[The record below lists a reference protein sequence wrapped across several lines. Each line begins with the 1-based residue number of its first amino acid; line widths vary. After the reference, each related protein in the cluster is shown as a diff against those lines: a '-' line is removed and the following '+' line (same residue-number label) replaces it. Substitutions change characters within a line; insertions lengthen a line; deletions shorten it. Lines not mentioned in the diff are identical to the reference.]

1 MQVIKV
7 NATDS
12 TNLHLKRLMVATPL
26 NDFTVLVADS
36 QLRGIGQAG
45 TSWSSEPG
53 KNLTVSVLKYFTRVK
68 ADQGFSISMALSL
81 SLIQLFRE
89 LKIPELAIKWP
100 NDIMSGNKKIC
111 GILIENTLKG
121 YMLKQSILGIGI
133 NVNQDKFTNLP
144 HAASLKQITG
154 VPYPLDDLLDR
165 LLDLVYDSMEE
176 VEQATKDLSPDYES
190 LLYMRDERADYEIRG
205 KQVTAA
211 IRGVSPEGRLL
222 LEDDGGQLLSCG
234 LKEIRYPL

>member
-12 TNLHLKRLMVATPL
+12 TNLHLKRLMAVTPL

-45 TSWSSEPG
+45 TNWSSEPG
-53 KNLTVSVLKYFTRVK
+53 KNLTVSVLKYFFQLR

-81 SLIQLFRE
+81 SLIQLFQE
-89 LKIPELAIKWP
+89 LEIPELSIKWP
-100 NDIMSGNKKIC
+100 NDIMSGDKKIC

-121 YMLKQSILGIGI
+121 IMLKQTILGIGI
-133 NVNQDKFTNLP
+133 NVNQEIFKNLP
-144 HAASLKQITG
+144 NAASLKQITG
-154 VPYPLDDLLDR
+154 KSYSLDKILDR
-165 LLDLVYDSMEE
+165 LLDLVHGSMEE
-176 VEQATKDLSPDYES
+176 VDLATKDLTQDYES
-190 LLYMRDERADYEIRG
+190 LLYMRDQRANYEIRG
-205 KQVTAA
+205 KQVMGA
-211 IRGVSPEGRLL
+211 IRGVSPEGRLQV
-222 LEDDGGQLLSCG
+222 EAEGGELLSCS